1 MFELASL
8 EPATSTFV
16 NNIAV
21 SILNVLNVITRT
33 EWTLDPEELQEQRER
48 RFLDLRTIARHA
60 VDWTR
65 KFAEQKTVYRL
76 VNPKTTT
83 LFMDEYMIDVDE
95 EEPGTTVEGY
105 NVVGLPG
112 PSIPQ
117 QLQQRIGSSKQQQTS
132 ESSSLKEGEIKEEPG
147 NAKKSKERATTE
159 NLDFH
164 VLGKR
169 KREETH
175 LRRLKC
181 VLWPGLAKVVVD
193 EVPGVS
199 DEKVEVIL
207 KARVWCN

>member
-1 MFELASL
+1 MFELAPL

-21 SILNVLNVITRT
+21 SILNVLNIITRT
-33 EWTLDPEELQEQRER
+33 EWTLDPETLQEQRER

-76 VNPKTTT
+76 VNPKITT
-83 LFMDEYMIDVDE
+83 LFMGEYMTDVDE

-105 NVVGLPG
+105 TVLGLPG
-112 PSIPQ
+112 PSIPKPQ
-117 QLQQRIGSSKQQQTS
+117 QNVGSSKQQQTS

-147 NAKKSKERATTE
+147 NDKKSNELVTTE
-159 NLDFH
+159 NSESH

-169 KREETH
+169 KREEAH
-175 LRRLKC
+175 PRRLKC

-193 EVPGVS
+193 EVPGVN